1 MNNDELTLG
10 QKISA
15 YRKRAKMSQLDLE
28 IAIDAGQ
35 GSISRIENDQVNPTK
50 ETIMLISKALDLT
63 DEQIASLFNLNVI
76 DPALLIYSIS
86 YITEHLD
93 INSIIQKAI
102 DEIASRLGYMHV
114 SIYLK
119 EGDILNARNIN
130 MSDYN
135 VRALKL
141 LPMDFFS
148 LQLKLNPNTRNVI
161 GKSVIEGKICE
172 SNKLSDFTVE
182 VFPSMYADA
191 MQKVL
196 GMKKGVVLPLKL
208 QDKVFGAMLFIK
220 RESENY
226 ENEMPVLM
234 AFSRQVAIAIN
245 NAQFIENVQK
255 QIKELNQ
262 AVSNLTNILNVPD
275 GK

>member
-15 YRKRAKMSQLDLE
+15 YRKNAKMSQLDLE
-28 IAIDAGQ
+28 IAINAGQ

-50 ETIMLISKALDLT
+50 ETIMLISKALNLT

-102 DEIASRLGYMHV
+102 DEIANRLGYMHV

-119 EGDILNARNIN
+119 EGDIVNARNIN
-130 MSDYN
+130 MSEYN

-148 LQLKLNPNTRNVI
+148 LKLKLNPNTRNVI
-161 GKSVIEGKICE
+161 AKAVIEGKNYE
-172 SNKLSDFTVE
+172 SNKLSDFAID
-182 VFPSMYADA
+182 VFPSIYADA

-196 GMKKGVVLPLKL
+196 GMKKGVVIPLKL

-262 AVSNLTNILNVPD
+262 AVSNLTNILNIGD
-275 GK
+275 GE

>member
-15 YRKRAKMSQLDLE
+15 YRKSAKMSQLDLE
-28 IAIDAGQ
+28 IAINAGQ

-50 ETIMLISKALDLT
+50 ETIMLISKALNLT

-102 DEIASRLGYMHV
+102 DEIANRLGYMHV

-119 EGDILNARNIN
+119 EGDIVNARNIN
-130 MSDYN
+130 MSEYN

-148 LQLKLNPNTRNVI
+148 LKLKLNPNTRNVI
-161 GKSVIEGKICE
+161 ARAVIEGKNYE
-172 SNKLSDFTVE
+172 SNKLSDFSID
-182 VFPSMYADA
+182 VFPSIYADA

-196 GMKKGVVLPLKL
+196 SMKKGVVIPLKL

-262 AVSNLTNILNVPD
+262 AVSNLTNILNIGD
-275 GK
+275 GE

>member
-10 QKISA
+10 PRISA

-28 IAIDAGQ
+28 IAINAGQ

-50 ETIMLISKALDLT
+50 ETIMLISKALNLT

-102 DEIASRLGYMHV
+102 DEIANRLGYMHV

-119 EGDILNARNIN
+119 EGDIVNARNIN
-130 MSDYN
+130 MSEYN

-148 LQLKLNPNTRNVI
+148 LKLKLNPNTRNVI
-161 GKSVIEGKICE
+161 AKAVIEGKNYE
-172 SNKLSDFTVE
+172 SNKLSDFAID
-182 VFPSMYADA
+182 VFPSIYADA

-196 GMKKGVVLPLKL
+196 GMKKGVVIPLKL

-262 AVSNLTNILNVPD
+262 AVSNLTNILNIGD
-275 GK
+275 GE